1 MVYDY
6 EQFWVMMQANM
17 PTEDLSYPETVAK
30 WYKALWELGL
40 RVDFVPANADLETLK
55 QYQLVLMPMVHML
68 TEAEEKTFSDYATQ
82 GGNLV
87 VGYFSN
93 ISDRTGR
100 VKLGG
105 YGGSLV
111 KNLIGVYV
119 EEFYPLRP
127 EQTLKLSNGLEAT
140 LWSELSRAE
149 GAEIVASF
157 AGSDVDGSV
166 AIAKRNLGNS
176 TAWYQGT
183 ELTNESQKK
192 FFGEIAK
199 SLGIESEGGNGLE
212 IIHRGP
218 FRFEIDHKKN
228 AVVINKG

>member
-1 MVYDY
+1 
-6 EQFWVMMQANM
+6 
-17 PTEDLSYPETVAK
+17 
-30 WYKALWELGL
+30 
-40 RVDFVPANADLETLK
+40 
-55 QYQLVLMPMVHML
+55 
-68 TEAEEKTFSDYATQ
+68 
-82 GGNLV
+82 V

-105 YGGSLV
+105 YGGNLV

-127 EQTLKLSNGLEAT
+127 DQTLKLSNGLEAT

-149 GAEIVASF
+149 GAEVIASF
-157 AGSDVDGSV
+157 AGSDVDESV
-166 AIAKRNLGNS
+166 AIAKRNLGS
-176 TAWYQGT
+176 SQAWYQGT

-199 SLGIESEGGNGLE
+199 SLGIESEGGNGVE

-218 FRFEIDHKKN
+218 FRFEVNHLDN
-228 AVVINKG
+228 LVTVTRD